1 VEISLKLLGQDSV
14 GTEVSTCVSFETPRF
29 GKLVAIDGTSCRDCE
44 ILDLSQIGARLRIG
58 DSLGNTQEFF
68 LLLTNFG
75 APVFRRCKVLRVQGD
90 RLDVEFPSR
99 NIRPKH
105 PPRNPN
111 ALVY

>member
-1 VEISLKLLGQDSV
+1 MGAEELTRLTV
-14 GTEVSTCVSFETPRF
+14 TFETPRP

-44 ILDLSQIGARLRIG
+44 ILDLSQAGAQLRIQ

-75 APVFRRCKVLRVQGD
+75 APVFRRCKVLKVQGD

-99 NIRPKH
+99 NSQPKQ